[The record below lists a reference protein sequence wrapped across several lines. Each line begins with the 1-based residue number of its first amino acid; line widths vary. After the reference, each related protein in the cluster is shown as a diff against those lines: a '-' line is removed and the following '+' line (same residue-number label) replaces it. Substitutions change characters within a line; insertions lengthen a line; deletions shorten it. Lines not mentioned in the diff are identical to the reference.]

1 MADQVTLEAQ
11 IKESAGSRANRRLR
25 RTGMLPGVL
34 YGLGEDPTPI
44 STNYRETRTVLS
56 TDAGLNALVNLRI
69 DGAEQLCLVKELQRH
84 PVRDEVTHIDFIRV
98 DPNAEIEVSVPLII
112 VGESKEVANENG
124 MVDQTMFSLQVYSLP
139 TAIPNELEVDI
150 TELTVGDAVRVGQ
163 VALPEGVRTEV
174 DAEEAIAVAVVT
186 RSTLDAIR
194 AEEEAAAAALLDGD
208 EGAAPAAA
216 DAGGGDE
223 G

>member
-208 EGAAPAAA
+208 EAAAPAAA